1 MALTNSIA
9 KNAHVIACEVYDS
22 KCGSKFTP
30 SVESQIASIFS
41 PISHDNAL
49 VVTVVLVQQQVGGVD
64 CGLFAAAFAFHAA
77 SGENLRK
84 LQFDQSRMRSHLIR
98 CLEKQALERFPLS
111 TANEVD
117 RAGLAHH
124 VIHLF
129 CTCSMPATYDTKMIA
144 CDICEK
150 WFHFK
155 CVGLRKRARL
165 ATWVCRKCI

>member
-1 MALTNSIA
+1 MDLIGPLPTIPSGHKYVLTKA
-9 KNAHVIACEVYDS
+9 ECAQGC
-22 KCGSKFTP
+22 F
-30 SVESQIASIFS
+30 
-41 PISHDNAL
+41 
-49 VVTVVLVQQQVGGVD
+49 
-64 CGLFAAAFAFHAA
+64 
-77 SGENLRK
+77 
-84 LQFDQSRMRSHLIR
+84 
-98 CLEKQALERFPLS
+98 EKQALERFPLS

-117 RAGLAHH
+117 RAGLAHC

-129 CTCSMPATYDTKMIA
+129 CTCNMPATYGTKMIA